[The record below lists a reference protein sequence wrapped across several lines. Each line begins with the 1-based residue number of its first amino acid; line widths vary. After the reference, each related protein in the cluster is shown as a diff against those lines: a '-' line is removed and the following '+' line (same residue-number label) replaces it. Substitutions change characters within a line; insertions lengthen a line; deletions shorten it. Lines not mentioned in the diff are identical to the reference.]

1 MASAKKMDAFLGKDI
16 SQMSYEEL
24 EKAARHYGL
33 DENSK
38 VDLVQIDGL
47 VPHIPHHASLPHPQA
62 PSRSALAA
70 SSCTAILQDAISAKD
85 RCRR

>member
-1 MASAKKMDAFLGKDI
+1 MDRSASSVVPTMSSTKKMDAFLTKDI

-33 DENSK
+33 DEQSK

-47 VPHIPHHASLPHPQA
+47 VGFSSLLHH
-62 PSRSALAA
+62 
-70 SSCTAILQDAISAKD
+70 
-85 RCRR
+85 

>member
-1 MASAKKMDAFLGKDI
+1 MSSTKKMDAFLTKDI

-33 DENSK
+33 DEQSK

-47 VPHIPHHASLPHPQA
+47 VGFPHCCIISFCILLLLYQFNCCG
-62 PSRSALAA
+62 RSAGPHTNA
-70 SSCTAILQDAISAKD
+70 DV
-85 RCRR
+85 